1 MKPFKI
7 YLINHSHI
15 DIGYT
20 ERQEKMAVYQADFIK
35 QAVDFALS
43 DRQSTRDSRS
53 KFKFTAEGFWAVE
66 QYLKRYGEP
75 GKEKLIAAVRSGF
88 FELTGGYLHFAE
100 LLNYRNLSHSLDY
113 AANFVSENDLTPLQ
127 TVMSCDVNGFS
138 WGFADALYEHGIR
151 YLSTNINTHHGGA
164 PFSKPLVP
172 FWWRS
177 PKGEKIL
184 VWSGF
189 PYHRANSLG
198 LKPDVAPG
206 GNLGIPGMPS
216 EEAPYIKIENSD
228 YAYSHIKEMIRVLKE
243 AGYSYSFVPVMGSG
257 LYTDNSPVGDA
268 HCELVAEF
276 NEKHDSEIEIETV
289 TLNEFFHKLEQFG
302 EEFPVYAGD
311 WNDWWTDGTL
321 STPNETRL
329 FRNAQRTET
338 LIQKLDPKMEI
349 VTVAEHEEIQN
360 KLIMYAE
367 HTWGHSHTYS
377 DPYKLLVTQLDLRKA
392 KLAIEA
398 DMLACT
404 ALDRVARSLGEGEFT
419 YRRPFVY
426 YAINP
431 HPFKKC
437 DVIYLPT
444 DFWEDEK
451 FDEGGFRVEDENGN
465 VLPSQRTY
473 TMRGSMIACCITLEA
488 HEKKMLRLVFS
499 KDTPYENSS
508 INQVINSNGEFE
520 NKTYRI
526 QYGTKGI
533 ISIINKATGEELLD
547 KRAPALGS
555 PVYQIFPNGERGD
568 AAGFGYSART
578 KPHMEVHYPELLS
591 FEMVESGD
599 VFTHFK
605 ATYRIKGAVEAFSH
619 YYLYTELPKIMVT
632 AEIAKDLVR
641 DPEGMYVCLPLTVED
656 GEWFLDKA
664 GAFFKPGEQLPDGCC
679 DYYSVN
685 RGMVLSGTH
694 TGIAVNALDT
704 PMIMIK
710 NLKLWDYTKTADTSG
725 PIYSWLCN
733 NKWETNFR
741 TQCAGYLESRYIIE
755 MGAEVKENGRQ
766 VLESNELDILT
777 VRA

>member
-1 MKPFKI
+1 M
-7 YLINHSHI
+7 
-15 DIGYT
+15 
-20 ERQEKMAVYQADFIK
+20 
-35 QAVDFALS
+35 
-43 DRQSTRDSRS
+43 
-53 KFKFTAEGFWAVE
+53 
-66 QYLKRYGEP
+66 
-75 GKEKLIAAVRSGF
+75 
-88 FELTGGYLHFAE
+88 
-100 LLNYRNLSHSLDY
+100 
-113 AANFVSENDLTPLQ
+113 
-127 TVMSCDVNGFS
+127 
-138 WGFADALYEHGIR
+138 
-151 YLSTNINTHHGGA
+151 
-164 PFSKPLVP
+164 
-172 FWWRS
+172 
-177 PKGEKIL
+177 
-184 VWSGF
+184 
-189 PYHRANSLG
+189 
-198 LKPDVAPG
+198 
-206 GNLGIPGMPS
+206 
-216 EEAPYIKIENSD
+216 
-228 YAYSHIKEMIRVLKE
+228 
-243 AGYSYSFVPVMGSG
+243 
-257 LYTDNSPVGDA
+257 
-268 HCELVAEF
+268 
-276 NEKHDSEIEIETV
+276 
-289 TLNEFFHKLEQFG
+289 EQFG

-499 KDTPYENSS
+499 KDTPYENST

-641 DPEGMYVCLPLTVED
+641 DPVG
-656 GEWFLDKA
+656 
-664 GAFFKPGEQLPDGCC
+664 
-679 DYYSVN
+679 S
-685 RGMVLSGTH
+685 
-694 TGIAVNALDT
+694 
-704 PMIMIK
+704 
-710 NLKLWDYTKTADTSG
+710 
-725 PIYSWLCN
+725 
-733 NKWETNFR
+733 
-741 TQCAGYLESRYIIE
+741 
-755 MGAEVKENGRQ
+755 
-766 VLESNELDILT
+766 
-777 VRA
+777 